1 MVLAAF
7 SYWLVFVEVL
17 IVVIIVQNELLY
29 AKLQDD
35 VLQKVGVVY
44 IVLKRNSPEL
54 NIGNFDAT

>member
-29 AKLQDD
+29 AKLQDV
-35 VLQKVGVVY
+35 VLHKVEVVY
-44 IVLKRNSPEL
+44 IVLKQNFPKFI
-54 NIGNFDAT
+54 IGNFDAT